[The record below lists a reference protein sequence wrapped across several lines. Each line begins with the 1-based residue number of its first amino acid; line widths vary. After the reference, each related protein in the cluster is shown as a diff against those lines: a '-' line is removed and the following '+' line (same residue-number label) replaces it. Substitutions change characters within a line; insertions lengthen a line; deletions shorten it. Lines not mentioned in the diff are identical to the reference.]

1 MADDPSVPTLV
12 LVVDDEAVLR
22 FLATDTLEDHGYRVI
37 EAEDAGAALKLL
49 AEHPDVRVLFTDVNM
64 PGAIDGLALAR
75 EVHAR
80 WPAIKL
86 IVTSGRLNLSSGEIP
101 DAGHFVPKPYSPDA
115 LLEHVGEA
123 LAGPRGKTAG

>member
-1 MADDPSVPTLV
+1 MADDPPVPTLV

-37 EAEDAGAALKLL
+37 EAEDAGTALKLL

-64 PGAIDGLALAR
+64 PGAIDGLELAR

-80 WPAIKL
+80 WPAVKL
-86 IVTSGRLNLSSGEIP
+86 IVTSGRLNLSAGEIP

-115 LLEHVGEA
+115 LLEHVNEV
-123 LAGPRGKTAG
+123 LAGARGKAAE